1 MARRKKIARKQID
14 AVLDLLDR
22 IENELPSG
30 SSITISEE
38 GSEVEIELE
47 EDRGVEVGDV
57 DVAIDLAVMEFQNDG
72 ILPKRKKGT
81 YSLSAVFE
89 ILFGKKSTISELA
102 IDLETTLSGYEDMI
116 WNDEAESALELI
128 EEIRDRINEVSGD
141 AALAE
146 QD

>member
-1 MARRKKIARKQID
+1 MARRKKITRKQID

-30 SSITISEE
+30 SSITISEGE
-38 GSEVEIELE
+38 DEVEIELE
-47 EDRGVEVGDV
+47 EDSGVEVGDV
-57 DVAIDLAVMEFQNDG
+57 DLVIDLAVMEFQNHG

-89 ILFGKKSTISELA
+89 TLFGKESTVSELA

-116 WNDEAESALELI
+116 WNDEVESALELI
-128 EEIRDRINEVSGD
+128 EEIRDRIKEVPSD
-141 AALAE
+141 AAPAE